1 MQLNNVPGS
10 SSTSNKFKMPP
21 KIPAKPTKSSTKSTK
36 SATSAKSA
44 KSAKPTNPTPSK
56 TKSAAM
62 KRPRSISPDSSASG
76 DDSSSAPAPA
86 VDPMEIFRR
95 HFESRFEAIE
105 VAPVVPSTSSNKR
118 KSTAIDEGSD
128 VEGPDYDEDE
138 DSLDSD
144 EEEDWEE
151 EQVLEVVHNDSAN
164 LVPSIKESKKG
175 LRAFM
180 VCGYVDMWI
189 CASQD
194 VERLWEIR
202 TNFIGV

>member
-1 MQLNNVPGS
+1 
-10 SSTSNKFKMPP
+10 
-21 KIPAKPTKSSTKSTK
+21 
-36 SATSAKSA
+36 
-44 KSAKPTNPTPSK
+44 
-56 TKSAAM
+56 
-62 KRPRSISPDSSASG
+62 
-76 DDSSSAPAPA
+76 
-86 VDPMEIFRR
+86 MEIFRR